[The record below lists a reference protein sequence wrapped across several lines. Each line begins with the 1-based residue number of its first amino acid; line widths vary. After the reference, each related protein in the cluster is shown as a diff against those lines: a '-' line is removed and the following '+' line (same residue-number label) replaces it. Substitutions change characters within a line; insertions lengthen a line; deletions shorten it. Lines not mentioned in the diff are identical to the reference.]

1 MFNWEIIL
9 WKIKVKWPISIS
21 QKTIFYWPSVVKR
34 KHEQCKLHNIFIMH
48 KAKGCQFTLL
58 LYNPDQFQSDEVMIH
73 NVRSKAAV
81 KLRCDSIKSVKCFI
95 DIIYQRRR
103 NALMQVTIFVVKKE
117 TYSTYFCNE
126 TCQLSVMC
134 YPDELLCYRRVLY
147 PLHWVLT
154 WRMSS
159 IFIGFPSDCQSLHSD
174 QNSQACPG
182 VW

>member
-1 MFNWEIIL
+1 M
-9 WKIKVKWPISIS
+9 
-21 QKTIFYWPSVVKR
+21 KR

-126 TCQLSVMC
+126 TCQVSCVIQMNYFATGECCTL
-134 YPDELLCYRRVLY
+134 YTEYLLEGC
-147 PLHWVLT
+147 PLFL
-154 WRMSS
+154 
-159 IFIGFPSDCQSLHSD
+159 
-174 QNSQACPG
+174 
-182 VW
+182 